1 MDAPP
6 SAAESLPALYRAI
19 LDVIA
24 DLERRGLRVDAV
36 RIRAEATAIYSRA
49 WDDAGR
55 RRLTHLHARAWRLLA
70 GVDDRRPAHR
80 RSWRREALP
89 RPSTR

>member
-24 DLERRGLRVDAV
+24 DLERQGRRVEAV
-36 RIRAEATAIYSRA
+36 RIRAQAAAVYSRA
-49 WDDAGR
+49 WDDSGR
-55 RRLTHLHARAWRLLA
+55 RRLTQLHTRAWRLLEGA
-70 GVDDRRPAHR
+70 DDRHVVRR
-80 RSWRREALP
+80 RSWRRQPLA
-89 RPSTR
+89 RPATR